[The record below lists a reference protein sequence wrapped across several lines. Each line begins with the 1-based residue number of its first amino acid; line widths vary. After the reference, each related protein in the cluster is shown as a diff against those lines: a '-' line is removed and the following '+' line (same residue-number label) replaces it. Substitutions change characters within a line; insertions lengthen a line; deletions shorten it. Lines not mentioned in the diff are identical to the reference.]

1 MTDTTGQKA
10 PAPAMEFETYRAA
23 RNQWWDVWDQ
33 FKTHKGALFGLGFFV
48 FILLFVFIGPLIWTL
63 DPQFIDIR
71 ARNSGPSLAHPLG
84 TDQLG
89 RDTLARMMAGG
100 QTSIAV
106 GLTAMLLALFLGTLI
121 GVLAGY
127 FRKVDGLLMRTTDLF
142 LALPLLPLLLVIIML
157 YRDNLRAAFGPE
169 GGIFVLI
176 VVVIGATSWMQTAR
190 VVRGD
195 VLALKEREFV
205 LAAKSIGTPPHRMI
219 TRHLLPNV
227 MSPIM
232 VSATLGIANAIITE
246 SALSFLGL
254 GFPSDFPTWGR
265 LLFDATDWL
274 TQNPERVIWP
284 GLAISLTVLSVN
296 YIGDGLRDALRPAH
310 PRALRPAR
318 RTLPNVPRPAKAGG
332 RFRFMR
338 FPCPGSTSPSPSWA
352 RSSARPRS
360 RPPMGSPASV
370 PACWWCWATQ
380 SPSTCWLRFCA
391 PSRWALP
398 MRSGQAR
405 ASPLSRS

>member
-1 MTDTTGQKA
+1 
-10 PAPAMEFETYRAA
+10 MEFESVRPP

-33 FKTHKGALFGLGFFV
+33 FKTHKGALFGLGFFI
-48 FILLFVFIGPLIWTL
+48 FTLLFVFVGPLIWTL
-63 DPQFIDIR
+63 DAQFIDIR
-71 ARNSGPSLAHPLG
+71 ARNGGPSLAHPMG

-106 GLTAMLLALFLGTLI
+106 GLTAMALALVLGTLV

-127 FRKVDGLLMRTTDLF
+127 FRRLDGLLMRTTDLF
-142 LALPLLPLLLVIIML
+142 LAMPLLPLLLVTIML
-157 YRDNLRAAFGPE
+157 FRDPLRANFGPE
-169 GGIFVLI
+169 GGNFVLI
-176 VVVIGATSWMQTAR
+176 VFMIGVTSWMQTAR
-190 VVRGD
+190 VVRAE

-205 LAAKSIGTPPHRMI
+205 LAARSIGTPSHRMI

-296 YIGDGLRDALRPAH
+296 YIGDGLRDALD
-310 PRALRPAR
+310 PRIR
-318 RTLPNVPRPAKAGG
+318 G
-332 RFRFMR
+332 R
-338 FPCPGSTSPSPSWA
+338 
-352 RSSARPRS
+352 
-360 RPPMGSPASV
+360 
-370 PACWWCWATQ
+370 
-380 SPSTCWLRFCA
+380 
-391 PSRWALP
+391 
-398 MRSGQAR
+398 
-405 ASPLSRS
+405 

>member
-1 MTDTTGQKA
+1 MTETADRTE
-10 PAPAMEFETYRAA
+10 PAPALEAYRPP

-48 FILLFVFIGPLIWTL
+48 FTLLFVFIGPLIWTL
-63 DPQFIDIR
+63 DAQYIDIR
-71 ARNSGPSLAHPLG
+71 ARNAGPSLAHSMG

-89 RDTLARMMAGG
+89 RDTMARMMAGG

-106 GLTAMLLALFLGTLI
+106 GLTAMALALVLGTLV

-127 FRKVDGLLMRTTDLF
+127 FRRLDGLLMRTTDLF
-142 LALPLLPLLLVIIML
+142 LAMPLLPLLLVTIML
-157 YRDNLRAAFGPE
+157 FRDPLRANFGPE
-169 GGIFVLI
+169 GGIFILI
-176 VVVIGATSWMQTAR
+176 VVMIGVTSWMQTAR
-190 VVRGD
+190 VVRAD

-205 LAAKSIGTPPHRMI
+205 LAARSIGTPSHRMI

-296 YIGDGLRDALRPAH
+296 YIGDGLRDALD
-310 PRALRPAR
+310 PRIR
-318 RTLPNVPRPAKAGG
+318 G
-332 RFRFMR
+332 R
-338 FPCPGSTSPSPSWA
+338 
-352 RSSARPRS
+352 
-360 RPPMGSPASV
+360 
-370 PACWWCWATQ
+370 
-380 SPSTCWLRFCA
+380 
-391 PSRWALP
+391 
-398 MRSGQAR
+398 
-405 ASPLSRS
+405 